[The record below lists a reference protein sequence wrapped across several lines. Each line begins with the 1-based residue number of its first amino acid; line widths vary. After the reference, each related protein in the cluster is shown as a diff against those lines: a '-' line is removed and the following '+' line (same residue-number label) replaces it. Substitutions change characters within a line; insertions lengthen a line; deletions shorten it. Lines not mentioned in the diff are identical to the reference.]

1 VALVDQMLIQLLL
14 RAGTSQ
20 GMRQVLMKGRDVAI
34 SPPSDLVL
42 DVVRAADPNAVQE
55 AQAKLKANKAA
66 FAASSLAETGKGFGA
81 AMNIIDQSATRAGL
95 GNAEAPKKLAEM
107 PDEYRKFEATILQN
121 FINTMLPKETEEV
134 YGKGSAGEFWKS
146 MMAEKIAEEMSQR
159 GGVGIAEQMYA
170 QALNRAANKSELN
183 ATTNETDRSRAMSM
197 VTDFERQVLGVGK
210 KDEA

>member
-1 VALVDQMLIQLLL
+1 MCRFNSCPAPAHPWDAQKVP
-14 RAGTSQ
+14 
-20 GMRQVLMKGRDVAI
+20 MKGRDVAI

-55 AQAKLKANKAA
+55 AQAKLKASKAA

-81 AMNIIDQSATRAGL
+81 AMDLIDQPATRAGL
-95 GNAEAPKKLAEM
+95 GSAEAPKKLAEM
-107 PDEYRKFEATILQN
+107 PDEYRKFESSILQN

-146 MMAEKIAEEMSQR
+146 MMAEKIADEMSQR

-170 QALNRAANKSELN
+170 QALNRAANNAELN